1 VVKAIPGK
9 LPRSRLDLSC
19 SFAWGVASL
28 EAMDL
33 RQLNAVVAVADHGS
47 FSAAADALHT
57 VQSNVSTH
65 VARLERELG
74 VSLIDRSDGCRL
86 TEEGQAVVERARR
99 INLELEA
106 LVTDVAAMR
115 HEVVGSVRIGMI
127 GTTAR
132 WLVPALLPAMAER
145 HPKVHLVVVEA
156 TSTSLEPRLT
166 TGSLDLAIV
175 NLPPDPTHRPYTPG
189 DELIAQPMFDEDLVL
204 VVPSGHPLAGRR
216 EIDLTETDGL
226 ELLLP
231 APGTAFRDEIDSAVA
246 ASGVVWHAIAE
257 IDGVRTIA
265 SLTFEGY
272 GPAVVPATALPEWL
286 QGDWRALSVRGLPR
300 RSVGLA
306 RRRKGRPGAP
316 ARAVIDLL
324 QEIVDHGVDTRPG
337 IHPSAVPSLP

>member
-1 VVKAIPGK
+1 
-9 LPRSRLDLSC
+9 
-19 SFAWGVASL
+19 
-28 EAMDL
+28 MDL

-166 TGSLDLAIV
+166 TGSLDLSIV
-175 NLPPDPTHRPYTPG
+175 NLTH
-189 DELIAQPMFDEDLVL
+189 
-204 VVPSGHPLAGRR
+204 
-216 EIDLTETDGL
+216 
-226 ELLLP
+226 
-231 APGTAFRDEIDSAVA
+231 
-246 ASGVVWHAIAE
+246 
-257 IDGVRTIA
+257 
-265 SLTFEGY
+265 
-272 GPAVVPATALPEWL
+272 
-286 QGDWRALSVRGLPR
+286 
-300 RSVGLA
+300 
-306 RRRKGRPGAP
+306 
-316 ARAVIDLL
+316 
-324 QEIVDHGVDTRPG
+324 
-337 IHPSAVPSLP
+337 